1 MASEMDLKKEIIHL
15 KMKIVGMTVGSNC
28 PYAYYSTSKQKDREC
43 ENISCADCKRKF
55 IKDIEED
62 ISKEV
67 MAM

>member
-1 MASEMDLKKEIIHL
+1 MASETELKKEIIRL
-15 KMKIVGMTVGSNC
+15 EMQIVGMTVGSNC
-28 PYAYYSTSKQKDREC
+28 PYAFYSTSKQSGRDC

-55 IKDIEED
+55 KKDKEED